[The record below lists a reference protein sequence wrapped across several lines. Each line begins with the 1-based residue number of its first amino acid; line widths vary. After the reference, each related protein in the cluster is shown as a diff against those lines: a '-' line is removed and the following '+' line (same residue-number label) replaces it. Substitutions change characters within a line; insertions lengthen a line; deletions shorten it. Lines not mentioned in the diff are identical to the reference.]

1 MKRIRIWIV
10 SCLLLAGLAGC
21 DTATKIEGEYS
32 YRLSGK
38 VEVEDQTVALN
49 DEQGTLDVLKKR
61 DDLVLLMFSRFRG
74 GVYTARAEVADTA
87 LTLYPFQKQVTLTFT
102 VPDTITVGG
111 IETVREKSVTET
123 FDVEVTGDGTLYKET
138 IVFDLYY
145 HGESQSSDAV
155 LTGEEIVMVAKKN

>member
-1 MKRIRIWIV
+1 M
-10 SCLLLAGLAGC
+10 AGLAGC

-87 LTLYPFQKQVTLTFT
+87 LTLYPFQKQVTLT
-102 VPDTITVGG
+102 VGG
-111 IETVREKSVTET
+111 IETIREKSVTET
-123 FDVEVTGDGTLYKET
+123 FDVEVTGEGTLYKET